1 MPEPDLEHAWQG
13 VLDRWTD
20 DAAHQAFLDHCVAT
34 DRLAAAAARYRGLL
48 AAPDRREQAARRLEA
63 VAFLA
68 VTRLEATR
76 TPAPRL
82 RLQGAALALVVLLL
96 ATALALVAYP
106 LWLR

>member
-13 VLDRWTD
+13 VLDRWAD
-20 DAAHQAFLDHCVAT
+20 DAAHQAFLDLCVAT
-34 DRLAAAAARYRGLL
+34 DRLAAAAARYRSLL

-63 VAFLA
+63 VALLA